1 MQNKKAWFSDAIFVD
16 HVLELRKSNQRGEG
30 LNKDWN
36 PGSMG
41 KMTEKAGLPEIAEG
55 MRQGVST
62 VTAGLPEIAEGMR
75 QGAKTVTD
83 ALQNPH
89 LGPPAAALAATG
101 AWKLGEKVVG
111 KVRDAMR
118 TKELGEDEKGVA
130 PPGYAPESKTERGK
144 AKRPPNTRPSSE
156 KPITRRSVPDAKAAS
171 FAGMSGVRKS
181 FFTSAVYPEEVG
193 RQDNYSLRKSEMTQE
208 PEYVETP
215 ERQPLAKPK
224 FFESTILPHEAGH
237 ADHYLRKGIVPN
249 MLLRKSKGV

>member
-1 MQNKKAWFSDAIFVD
+1 MKLMQNKKAWFSDAIFVD

-30 LNKDWN
+30 LNKDWD

-41 KMTEKAGLPEIAEG
+41 NIADG
-55 MRQGVST
+55 MRQGVET
-62 VTAGLPEIAEGMR
+62 VGN
-75 QGAKTVTD
+75 

-89 LGPPAAALAATG
+89 LAAPAAALAATG
-101 AWKLGEKVVG
+101 AFRAGREVVQGAKNVVG
-111 KVRDAMR
+111 KVKNAMQ
-118 TKELGEDEKGVA
+118 TKKLSPEEDGPLPA
-130 PPGYAPESKTERGK
+130 GYAPVNRDFKVERNKVVGGASPK
-144 AKRPPNTRPSSE
+144 RIVPVAK
-156 KPITRRSVPDAKAAS
+156 PDTKAAS

-208 PEYVETP
+208 PEYVETFVP
-215 ERQPLAKPK
+215 QPLAKPK